1 MKKATLIL
9 ISLVAVAML
18 FGVVAPSLAAQPKSG
33 GTLVWG
39 RGSDSKKLDPSDVT
53 DGESLKVTQ
62 QIYDTLVRYKKTNTE
77 VIPGLAES
85 WTTSEDGLVWT
96 FKLRKGVKFH
106 DGTDFNAEAV
116 VFNFQ
121 RWSDPNHP
129 YHNGE
134 FPYWGYMFGG
144 YPGVVKEIKALDEY
158 TVQFTLNQP
167 QAPFLQ
173 NLAMPVFAIASPTAV
188 KKYGPDYFKN
198 PVGTGPFKFVS
209 WQQDSQIIVER
220 NEDYWDGKAY
230 LDRIIFKVIPDNSA
244 RFLELQTG
252 SIDIMDGLNPSDVE
266 FVKQDSS
273 LTLHLRP
280 SFNIG
285 YLAMNMDKKPFDNVL
300 VRRAINHAIN
310 KEMIVEAFYS
320 GLGQPAKNPMPPT
333 LWGYNDEIEDY
344 EYNPEKARQLL
355 KEAGYPNGF
364 ETELWAM
371 PNPRPYFP
379 EPRKIAE
386 AMQADLAD
394 VGINAKIV
402 TYDWA
407 TYLDKTEDGEH
418 TMAMLGWTGDNGD
431 PDNFLYVL
439 LDKDNA
445 VKGTAGNIAFY
456 RSDEL
461 HDLLIEA
468 QQTPNKERRIELYKK
483 AQEIIH
489 RDAPWVCVVHST
501 PPIPAKSYVKG
512 YTPHPTGTEQFTD
525 VWLDK

>member
-1 MKKATLIL
+1 MKKARLVLVTLT
-9 ISLVAVAML
+9 VMAMVL
-18 FGVVAPSLAAQPKSG
+18 GLALAGFAAEPKDG
-33 GTLVWG
+33 GTLVWA
-39 RGSDSKKLDPSDVT
+39 RGSDAKKLDPSDVT
-53 DGESLKVTQ
+53 DGESLIVTQ
-62 QIYDTLVRYKKTNTE
+62 QLFDTLVKYNKHTTDVE
-77 VIPGLAES
+77 PALASS

-96 FKLRKGVKFH
+96 FNLREGVKFH
-106 DGTDFNAEAV
+106 DGTDFNADAV

-121 RWSDPNHP
+121 RWSDESHP
-129 YHNGE
+129 YHNTE
-134 FPYWGYMFGG
+134 FAYWGYMFGG
-144 YPGVVKEIKALDEY
+144 YPGVVEEVKAVSEY

-173 NLAMPVFAIASPTAV
+173 NLAMPVFAISSPTAV
-188 KKYGPDYFKN
+188 KKYGDDYFKN

-209 WQQDSQIIVER
+209 WQQDAQIIVER
-220 NEDYWDGKAY
+220 NDDYWDGTAH
-230 LDRIIFKVIPDNSA
+230 LDRVIFRVIPDNSA

-252 SIDIMDGLNPSDVE
+252 NIDIMDGLNTSDVE
-266 FVKQDSS
+266 FVNQDKS
-273 LTLHLRP
+273 LHLFLRP

-285 YLAMNMDKKPFDNVL
+285 YLAMNMDVKPFDNVK
-300 VRRAINHAIN
+300 VRQAINYAIN

-320 GLGQPAKNPMPPT
+320 GLGEPAKNPIPPT
-333 LWGYNDEIEDY
+333 LWGYNDELEGYSYD
-344 EYNPEKARQLL
+344 PAKARQLL

-379 EPRKIAE
+379 EPSKIAE
-386 AMQADLAD
+386 AMQADLMD

-407 TYLDKTEDGEH
+407 TYLDKTEDGAH

-461 HDLLIEA
+461 HDILIEA
-468 QQTPNKERRIELYKK
+468 QQTPNHDRRVELYEK
-483 AQEIIH
+483 AQEVIH
-489 RDAPWVCVVHST
+489 NDAPWVNVVHST
-501 PPIPAKSYVKG
+501 PPIPARNYVKG
-512 YTPHPTGTEQFTD
+512 YVPHSTGTEQFTD